1 MTTFPKGLTSFSIW
15 ASSAVVSMFPIHI
28 VDFKLEEVEEEDLED
43 EDVVA
48 MFICKKGSS
57 QEVFKNFQKKSN
69 QKRPKNQLTWKL
81 LLLKLIFYKTSFL

>member
-15 ASSAVVSMFPIHI
+15 ASSAVVSMFPIQM

-48 MFICKKGSS
+48 MFICKKG
-57 QEVFKNFQKKSN
+57 
-69 QKRPKNQLTWKL
+69 
-81 LLLKLIFYKTSFL
+81 

>member
-15 ASSAVVSMFPIHI
+15 ASSAVVSMFPIHM

-57 QEVFKNFQKKSN
+57 QEVFKNFCDA
-69 QKRPKNQLTWKL
+69 
-81 LLLKLIFYKTSFL
+81 F